1 MPPSYSPDPDGD
13 LPFVD
18 EHQVLV
24 SAPAP
29 AVWRALT
36 TQINRSGLA
45 GASAASY
52 GRLVDAEPRRA
63 SGNLPDE
70 GATLP
75 GFRVAEAAPGRL
87 LRLAGRHR
95 FSRHALVLTLVT
107 QPDGTLLS
115 ARTYAEFPGLHGRVY
130 RLLVIGSG
138 GHRVLLG
145 RLLHAV
151 RREAERESGR

>member
-1 MPPSYSPDPDGD
+1 MPPYSQDPDGE

-24 SAPAP
+24 SAPAS

-36 TQINRSGLA
+36 TQINRSQLA
-45 GASAASY
+45 GASAGAY
-52 GRLVDAEPRRA
+52 GHLVAAEPRRA

-75 GFRVAEAAPGRL
+75 GFRVAEAVPGHL
-87 LRLAGRHR
+87 LRLVGRHR
-95 FSRHALVLTLVT
+95 FSRHALVFTLVP
-107 QPDGTLLS
+107 QSDGTLLS
-115 ARTYAEFPGLHGRVY
+115 ARTDAEFPGLHGRVY

-151 RREAERESGR
+151 RRQAEGESSR